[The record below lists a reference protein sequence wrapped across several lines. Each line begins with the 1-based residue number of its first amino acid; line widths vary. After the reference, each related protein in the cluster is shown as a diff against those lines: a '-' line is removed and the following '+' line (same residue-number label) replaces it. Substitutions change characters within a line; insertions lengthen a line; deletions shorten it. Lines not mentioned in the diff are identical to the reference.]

1 MFVNDQRNEKK
12 ADKIFYACLAAV
24 SFTVMWIGFIA
35 YSV

>member
-12 ADKIFYACLAAV
+12 ADKIFYISLITV
-24 SFTVMWIGFIA
+24 SFAVMWIGFIA